1 MSHAEKVVII
11 GAGDHGRSTFEILR
25 EACRHNGHHEPLGFL
40 DDSPQKRGG
49 VVAGLPI
56 LGGLD
61 WIASQHSSEFS
72 YVIGIADTRA
82 KQQIVECLA
91 SQSLTFVSAIHPSVI
106 MASGVRIAPGVII
119 NAGVAIAYDT
129 LIEEHTTIN
138 LNATIG
144 HDCIVG
150 RFCTIAPGA
159 NIAGKVHVG
168 EGSSIGLNAAVGK
181 GVQIG
186 EWSSVGP
193 GTVVIKDVA
202 PGHSMF
208 GNPARVVPTP

>member
-1 MSHAEKVVII
+1 MSLAEKVVII

-25 EACRHNGHHEPLGFL
+25 EACRHNGHHELLGFL
-40 DDSPQKRGG
+40 DDSPQKKGS
-49 VVAGLPI
+49 VVAGLPV

-61 WIASQHSSEFS
+61 WIASQHSSGVA
-72 YVIGIADTRA
+72 YVIGVADTRA
-82 KQQIVECLA
+82 KQHIVQCLA
-91 SQSLTFVSAIHPSVI
+91 SRSVTFVSAIHPSVI
-106 MASGVRIAPGVII
+106 MASGVRVAAGAIV
-119 NAGVAIAYDT
+119 NAGVTIAYDA

-150 RFCTIAPGA
+150 RFSTIAPGA
-159 NIAGKVHVG
+159 NVAGRVHVG
-168 EGSSIGLNAAVGK
+168 EGCDIGLNAAVAK
-181 GVQIG
+181 GVEIG
-186 EWSSVGP
+186 EWSSLGP

-208 GNPARVVPTP
+208 GNPARVVPTL